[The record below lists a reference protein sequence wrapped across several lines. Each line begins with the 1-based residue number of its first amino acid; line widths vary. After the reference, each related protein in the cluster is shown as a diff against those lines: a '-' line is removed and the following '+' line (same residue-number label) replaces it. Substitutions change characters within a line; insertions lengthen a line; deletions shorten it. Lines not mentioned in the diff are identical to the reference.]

1 MTGLDIFVNFVVSYI
16 AGNIP
21 SLKQMLSGGDELSLR
36 EKIDQCYQ
44 TALEKWSV
52 GDDLRQRI
60 AQQRYSSLHDL
71 TEAAERNN
79 KEDAAAIEI
88 LINLWADELRKDEEC
103 AHFIQEQNIKE
114 LEEKIDNLRAIIQS
128 NISVNENHHWRGL
141 PKHKAVEGYIRRYC
155 SLENTQDSFI
165 YYTLK
170 LRERH
175 YLAEFVTS
183 LVEAPT
189 NKFIIYSSAQTG
201 KTTELRQLCWELQES
216 GLYLPIMLEVRN
228 NTKLKRAEL
237 PSVRFEDGKEIV
249 VVIDALDEV
258 NGQKYDD
265 LIEEISGY
273 AYDHPDMKMV
283 LSCRSNYRREKELEQ
298 FCDLF
303 LEELSYVDANDHINC
318 VLGPG
323 NGLAAMISENEL
335 TDFVRNP
342 FFLNVLISAYKDN
355 NKQLPKN
362 KAEIYRLFIEKSY
375 DEEKEGKR
383 VKLVVRHSFEDSVK
397 LLEKVALGLSLL
409 NVQTISDKE
418 LLICLDN
425 KPDNVTEC
433 LRYDLIRYED
443 GRYSF
448 KHNAFREWL
457 VANYLKR
464 EGIGRAKQL
473 AAQPTG
479 RIKAEWYNIIM
490 LWVSMYD
497 RGEESE
503 VQEIIK
509 WLRTASLEL
518 IIYIDRGMLSP
529 ATRCDVFKGL
539 MLEYKS
545 LGIRMGSILTQD
557 YKNLIEFAQS
567 QESIRFIIDEL
578 QEAEI
583 GTAYYAD
590 LLFLCYFLNWTWL
603 QYESKELTEELF
615 KMLEQKTREALTY
628 KKKHDLSF
636 LYMDNDFFAQKEYLE
651 RFFAIVSTSDHYE
664 AIRSMIRLID
674 VADRVDEYVDYILD
688 KEKHVH
694 NQHEG
699 ITTHIISRTVV
710 YNALNKAKTENS
722 VKKIIAH
729 QFYTPHSFYHDE
741 WEKYNQ
747 MMSNVLSSLASLIKN
762 GHQEYIPLLEEY
774 YVRLFKEYHYHFDRE
789 KHAKELLILIRKAYN
804 DAGLRDYGRKQFY
817 KKCRLIFE
825 EQDPKETEH
834 DNIRKVFFMAALW
847 MTVDDV
853 KEDFN
858 HFDKD
863 NEHHRA
869 QASWYD
875 EMPCEEVAVYASAL
889 YKEMTPVNNRFYKR
903 KERQLTSFRDFMDY
917 STFRQ
922 EVLEMVGSLDKF
934 ETRKEHW
941 SFLRQQEDG
950 YNQYAYRFI
959 LHYSNDNNQYDKEGI
974 IKGIKNEEVYE
985 AFFMKEIEELLLT
998 PNEDLPVTE
1007 EMKTRCLTIAKRT
1020 VEKVSRGEQPY
1031 YFSKVALSLLLYEY
1045 FEVSQEMLI
1054 GLLDYSDFSISR
1066 KDKDHYFSTEYTLF
1080 KYISERVPV
1089 ELLAP
1094 EVVKKLK
1101 ALPSGVRSNR
1111 PYEYANYIVENHIS
1125 EGYHEAL
1132 RFALSSHNL
1141 SANILETLVKGR
1153 LMIDEIKAASRS
1165 MSVSDKLF
1173 CYTSIHRNISDDDW
1187 VKKELEP
1194 EFKNYTGYELSKA
1207 VRLLI
1212 SMGSLDGLDYLVKY
1226 PDMMETGEDFFFN
1239 YATPNAI
1246 PSLCYFVKYC
1256 QEHKIDGI
1264 HTSNSIMTSL
1274 ERIALLSEDALK
1286 EVKQYL
1292 KDLSKRGE
1300 EYKYLN
1306 RYVIAFENRFYE
1318 SYPGISDIQSV
1329 MDLLG
1334 TDVKNLN
1341 SGYEEGAEQVGRNDT
1356 IEDILYISYNWE
1368 SSSQHTVDYL
1378 CYVLDTH
1385 GIPYKRD
1392 KKDCPYNEN
1401 IKDFMD
1407 AIREGKQVIVVLS
1420 RAYLYSQNC
1429 MYELTGILG
1438 HEHYKERILPVVMD
1452 DTIRSSLFYADLV
1465 GYWKAKKD
1473 EQEEMV
1479 KRLNDIDPIKAK
1491 PQANKLKVIET
1502 IYDKIDAI
1510 IEYIDWTNAE
1520 NLDSLCATQ
1529 FRSIVEIIKGRV

>member
-1 MTGLDIFVNFVVSYI
+1 MTSLDIFVGFVTSYM

-21 SLKQMLSGGDELSLR
+21 SLKQMFSFGEDLLLQ
-36 EKIDQCYQ
+36 EKIIHCYQ
-44 TALEKWSV
+44 RALEKWSA
-52 GDDLRQRI
+52 DDALRQRI
-60 AQQRYSSLHDL
+60 AQQRYSTPQELS
-71 TEAAERNN
+71 EVAGRNN
-79 KEDAAAIEI
+79 EEDAAAIRN
-88 LINLWADELRKDEEC
+88 LVSLWADELRKDEDC
-103 AHFIQEQNIKE
+103 AHFIQEQAIK
-114 LEEKIDNLRAIIQS
+114 KVGKKVDNLCALIQS
-128 NISVNENHHWRGL
+128 NIPANENHRWRGL
-141 PKHKAVEGYIRRYC
+141 PKHKTVEGYIRRYC

-165 YYTLK
+165 YYALK

-175 YLAEFVTS
+175 CLVEFVTG

-201 KTTELRQLCWELQES
+201 KTTELKQLCWELQES

-228 NTKLKRAEL
+228 NTKLKRTEL
-237 PSVRFEDGKEIV
+237 PLARFEEGKEIV

-273 AYDHPDMKMV
+273 AYDHPEMKMV

-303 LEELSYVDANDHINC
+303 LEELSYGDANDHINHM
-318 VLGPG
+318 LGPG
-323 NGLAAMISENEL
+323 NGLTVMINENEL

-342 FFLNVLISAYKDN
+342 FFLNVLIGAYKDN

-375 DEEKEGKR
+375 DEEKESKR
-383 VKLVVRHSFEDSVK
+383 VKLAVRHSFNDSVK
-397 LLEKVALGLSLL
+397 LLEKVALGLSLQ
-409 NVQTISDKE
+409 NVQTLSNEE

-425 KPDNVTEC
+425 NPDNVTEC
-433 LRYDLIRYED
+433 LRYDLIRCED

-473 AAQPTG
+473 AVQPTG
-479 RIKAEWYNIIM
+479 RLKAEWYNIIM
-490 LWVSMYD
+490 LWVSMYG
-497 RGEESE
+497 RGEENDI
-503 VQEIIK
+503 QEIIK

-518 IIYIDRGMLSP
+518 IIYIDRDMLS
-529 ATRCDVFKGL
+529 AVTRCDVFKGL

-545 LGIRMGSILTQD
+545 LGIRMASILTQD
-557 YKNLIEFAQS
+557 YKNLIEFAKS

-578 QEAEI
+578 HDAEI
-583 GTAYYAD
+583 GTAYYSD
-590 LLFLCYFLNWTWL
+590 LMCLCYFLNWTWL

-615 KMLEQKTREALTY
+615 KTLEQKTREALAY
-628 KKKHDLSF
+628 NKKHDLSF
-636 LYMDNDFFAQKEYLE
+636 LYMDNIFFSQQKYLE

-674 VADRVDEYVDYILD
+674 VAERVDGYVDYILD

-694 NQHEG
+694 NQREG
-699 ITTHIISRTVV
+699 ITTHIVSRTVV
-710 YNALNKAKTENS
+710 YNALSKVKTEDS
-722 VKKIIAH
+722 VKKIISH
-729 QFYTPHSFYHDE
+729 QFYNPHSFYRDE
-741 WEKYNQ
+741 WEEYNQ
-747 MMSNVLSSLASLIKN
+747 MMSNALNILASSIRN
-762 GHQEYIPLLEEY
+762 GHQELVPLLEDY
-774 YVRLFKEYHYHFDRE
+774 YIRLFKEYHYHFDRE
-789 KHAKELLILIRKAYN
+789 EHSQELLALIRKAYL
-804 DAGLRDYGRKQFY
+804 DADLRKRGREQFY
-817 KKCRLIFE
+817 KKCQLIFI
-825 EQDPKETEH
+825 EQDPKELEH

-853 KEDFN
+853 KEDFS
-858 HFDKD
+858 HFEKG

-875 EMPCEEVAVYASAL
+875 EMPCEEVAEYANGL
-889 YKEMTPVNNRFYKR
+889 YKELFPANSRFHKR
-903 KERQLTSFRDFMDY
+903 KERLRTCFNDFMNY
-917 STFRQ
+917 SVFKQ

-934 ETRKEHW
+934 ETRREHW
-941 SFLRQQEDG
+941 NYLRQQEDG

-959 LHYSNDNNQYDKEGI
+959 LQYANDNNQYDKEGI
-974 IKGIKNEEVYE
+974 IKGIKNKE
-985 AFFMKEIEELLLT
+985 AYDGFFMKEIEELMLN
-998 PNEDLPVTE
+998 PNEDLTVTD
-1007 EMKTRCLTIAKRT
+1007 EMKNRCLATAKRT
-1020 VEKVSRGEQPY
+1020 VEKVSRGERPY
-1031 YFSKVALSLLLYEY
+1031 YFSKVAVSMLLHEY
-1045 FEVSQEMLI
+1045 FEVSQETLI
-1054 GLLDYSDFSISR
+1054 GLLDYSDLSISR
-1066 KDKDHYFSTEYTLF
+1066 KDKDNYFNTEYTLF

-1089 ELLAP
+1089 ETLAP

-1101 ALPSGVRSNR
+1101 GLSSNVRSNK
-1111 PYEYANYIVENHIS
+1111 PYDYANYIVENHIS
-1125 EGYHEAL
+1125 EGYKEAL

-1141 SANILETLVKGR
+1141 SANILETLIKGK

-1165 MSVSDKLF
+1165 MSISDKVF
-1173 CYTSIHRNISDDDW
+1173 CYTSIHRNLGDDGW
-1187 VKKELEP
+1187 VRQELEP
-1194 EFKNYTGYELSKA
+1194 EFKNYTGYDLSRA

-1212 SMGSLDGLDYLVKY
+1212 SMGSLDGLDYLVRH
-1226 PDMMETGEDFFFN
+1226 PDMMDHGEDFIFN

-1256 QEHKIDGI
+1256 QEHKIDGF

-1274 ERIALLSEDALK
+1274 EQIALLSEEALK

-1292 KDLSKRGE
+1292 KDLTKKGE
-1300 EYKYLN
+1300 EFKYLN
-1306 RYVIAFENRFYE
+1306 RYIIAFEDKFYE
-1318 SYPGISDIQSV
+1318 SYPGVSDIQSV
-1329 MDLLG
+1329 IELLG
-1334 TDVKNLN
+1334 TDVSDINR
-1341 SGYEEGAEQVGRNDT
+1341 GGEEKQDAADGNDAV
-1356 IEDILYISYNWE
+1356 EDILYISYNWE

-1385 GIPYKRD
+1385 NIPYKRD

-1401 IKDFMD
+1401 IKDFMN
-1407 AIREGKQVIVVLS
+1407 AIRAGKQVIVVLS

-1429 MYELTGILG
+1429 MYELTGILED
-1438 HEHYKERILPVVMD
+1438 EHYKERILPVVMD

-1465 GYWKAKKD
+1465 GYWKGKKD

-1479 KRLNDIDPIKAK
+1479 RRLNEIDPNKAK
-1491 PQANKLKVIET
+1491 PQADKLKVIET

-1510 IEYIDWTNAE
+1510 KEYIDWTNAE

-1529 FRSIVEIIKGRV
+1529 FRSIVEIIKERV